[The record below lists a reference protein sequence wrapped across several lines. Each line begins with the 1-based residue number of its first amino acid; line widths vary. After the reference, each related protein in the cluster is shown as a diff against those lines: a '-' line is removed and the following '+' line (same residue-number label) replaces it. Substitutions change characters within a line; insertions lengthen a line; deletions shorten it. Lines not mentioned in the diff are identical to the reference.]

1 MVDGGL
7 TLDLFGSFRA
17 TVAGT
22 PINGFPSDRARALL
36 AYLAIEGDRPHS
48 RAGLAT
54 LLWPETRDEG
64 ARGNLRKV
72 LHRLHAAL
80 LPALGPAGETVLIT
94 TRQDIQING
103 AVCTADVTNFQEVL
117 RAVEVHPHPSL
128 HHCDA
133 CLDRLGTAVALYR
146 GELLAGFGLPDAE
159 PFEEW
164 LLFKRE
170 QFLHV
175 VLGALYRLAAA
186 YLERGEYER
195 AYTYAARQVELDG
208 GREEA
213 HRQAIRALL
222 LAGQRASA
230 RAYAVRARQIL
241 LDTLGVEPS
250 PETLRL
256 VEELDTEGAPV
267 ERGRQAPAA
276 RRHTLPVQ
284 LTPFVGR
291 RRELQDIADF
301 LQVPETRLVSIVG
314 PGGMGKTRLAIKV
327 AEEMA
332 GGFADGV
339 IFTALAEVRLPAL
352 LPAALLSG
360 LGLEPDGHP
369 DPHAQ
374 LLQYL
379 APRECLLVLDSVEH
393 LLDRVDLLIDILTS
407 APGVR
412 LLVTSRLPL
421 GLWAEQ
427 RVPLQGLD
435 YSEPA
440 GDVSGARRPEVG
452 ETSDSGSVQ
461 LFVQAVRRV
470 DPTFRLTAAN
480 AGDVLRICRM
490 AGGMP
495 LALELAAPWIS
506 VMDCAAIA
514 DAIERNL
521 DLLVTTAH
529 DVPDRQRS
537 IEGVFAQTWTLL
549 PPDEQDTLARLS
561 VFRGPFDLDA
571 AMQVAGASAVDVAI
585 LLGRALLHRGANGR
599 YGLHDLLRQF
609 AQSAADGVPGL
620 DFDAVHARHSD
631 YYLGLVAGVEPELH
645 GSEPRVA
652 VDTLLPHLAGIQQAW
667 SWTAEHGQPS
677 ALPAVLEGMGR
688 FWELTCEFETAEVLL
703 ALAANAI
710 QRRLHSAPSPED
722 EMKWLLIRLLVWQA
736 HFAGRRYQTEDA
748 IRLAETALD
757 HAERAG
763 DREGEAMASSVLGAV
778 LSQRQEFSEAII
790 RLRRACA
797 YFEGHNRRRWLAQAL
812 RGLGMVHWRLGEY
825 DSAAECIRRARVVL
839 ESLGDRWQMAH
850 VSSVGGALAFE
861 QGDEEEGRAAAEHA
875 LAMYQA
881 TGDRQGIAFMQGN
894 LGLVY
899 MQLGHFD
906 RALHYNRLMVEA
918 SRERGD
924 RRHLAVAL
932 GNRGATLQEA
942 GKLDESRA
950 CFEEALQIAE
960 EVGDSSEVARDRA
973 SLARLAYLRGAWDE
987 ALTQFQQALPVLRAG
1002 KVPYYTVG
1010 PVLDAAE
1017 FALAR
1022 GRVEEAAQLAR
1033 EGTALAASIDYTEE
1047 LLRAQ
1052 ALEARIADARS
1063 DSVPEPA

>member
-1 MVDGGL
+1 MVVGGL
-7 TLDLFGSFRA
+7 TLDLLGTFRA
-17 TVAGT
+17 TVAST
-22 PINGFPSDRARALL
+22 PINGFPSDKARALL
-36 AYLAIEGDRPHS
+36 AYLVIEGDRPHS
-48 RAGLAT
+48 RASLAT
-54 LLWPETRDEG
+54 LLWPDTRDEG
-64 ARGNLRKV
+64 ARGNLRKT

-80 LPALGPAGETVLIT
+80 LPALSPAEGTVLIT
-94 TRQDIQING
+94 TRQDIQINES
-103 AVCTADVTNFQEVL
+103 VCTADVTTFQALL
-117 RAVEVHPHPSL
+117 RAVEVHPHLSL
-128 HHCDA
+128 HRCDA
-133 CLDRLGTAVALYR
+133 CLDQLSTAVALYK

-170 QFLHV
+170 RFLHM
-175 VLGALYRLAAA
+175 VLGVLYHLASAH
-186 YLERGEYER
+186 LERGEYER
-195 AYTYAARQVELDG
+195 AYTCAVRQVELDG

-213 HRQAIRALL
+213 HRQAIRALSL
-222 LAGQRASA
+222 GGQRAEA

-256 VEELDTEGAPV
+256 VEELDTEGTPAERRQMPAP
-267 ERGRQAPAA
+267 
-276 RRHTLPVQ
+276 RRRTLPVQ

-291 RRELQDIADF
+291 RRELHDIANF
-301 LQVPETRLVSIVG
+301 LREPECRLVSIVG

-327 AEEMA
+327 PEEMT
-332 GGFADGV
+332 GRFADGV
-339 IFTALAEVRLPAL
+339 IFIALAEVRLPAL
-352 LPAALLSG
+352 LPAALMSG
-360 LGLEPDGHP
+360 LGVEPDGHP
-369 DPHAQ
+369 DPRAQ

-379 APRECLLVLDSVEH
+379 APKQCLLVLDSIEH

-421 GLWAEQ
+421 GLRAEQ
-427 RVPLQGLD
+427 RVPLQGLA

-440 GDVSGARRPEVG
+440 GEVSGAGRPDVG
-452 ETSDSGSVQ
+452 ETADRESVQ

-470 DPTFRLTAAN
+470 DPTFRLTVAN

-514 DAIERNL
+514 GAIERNL

-549 PPDEQDTLARLS
+549 PINEQDTLARLS

-571 AMQVAGASAVDVAI
+571 AMQVAGASAVELAI
-585 LLGRALLHRGANGR
+585 LLSRSLLHRRANGR
-599 YGLHDLLRQF
+599 YELHDLLRQF
-609 AQSAADGVPGL
+609 AQSAAVTVPGL
-620 DFDAVHARHSD
+620 DFNAVHVRHSD

-645 GSEPRVA
+645 GSDPRAA
-652 VDTLLPHLAGIQQAW
+652 VDALLPHLAGVQQAW

-677 ALPAVLEGMGR
+677 ALTAVLEGMGR
-688 FWELTCEFETAEVLL
+688 FWELTCEFETAEALL
-703 ALAANAI
+703 ALAASTM
-710 QRRLHSAPSPED
+710 QGRLNSAPPPED
-722 EMKWLLIRLLVWQA
+722 EMTRLLIRLLVWQA
-736 HFAGRRYQTEDA
+736 HFAGRRDRTEDA
-748 IRLAETALD
+748 VRLASIALD

-778 LSQRQEFSEAII
+778 LSHRQEFSAAMT
-790 RLRRACA
+790 RLRLACA
-797 YFEGHNRRRWLAQAL
+797 YFEGNNRRRWLAQAL

-825 DSAAECIRRARVVL
+825 DPAAECIRRARVVL

-850 VSSVGGALAFE
+850 ISNVGGALAFE
-861 QGDEEEGRAAAEHA
+861 QGDKEEGRAAAEHA
-875 LAMYQA
+875 LEIYRA
-881 TGDRQGIAFMQGN
+881 TGDRQGVAFMQGN

-899 MQLGHFD
+899 MQLGRFD
-906 RALHYNRLMVEA
+906 LALHYNGLMVET

-924 RRHLAVAL
+924 RRNLAVAL
-932 GNRGATLQEA
+932 GNRGTILQEA
-942 GKLDESRA
+942 EELDESRA
-950 CFEEALQIAE
+950 CFEEALEIAE
-960 EVGDSSEVARDRA
+960 EVGDSSDAARDRA

-987 ALTQFQQALPVLRAG
+987 ALAQFQQALPVLRAG

-1017 FALAR
+1017 FTLAR
-1022 GRVEEAAQLAR
+1022 GWVEEAAQLAR
-1033 EGTALAASIDYTEE
+1033 EGTALAARIEYTEE
-1047 LLRAQ
+1047 LFRAQ

-1063 DSVPEPA
+1063 DTAPEPA